1 MKMAR
6 KILII
11 LLLSVCFVGSG
22 SAQSRDPKTIV
33 DDFVKAWN
41 THDMKAF
48 DRLFTNEAIWVPV
61 AEVRDEGRINIVK
74 DLAEAHATWAK
85 TTTVVPS
92 TMKIRLLRPDIAV
105 LLFHLKYVENGKQ
118 VPGID
123 RAMLIVAVKESAGWK
138 IAAGQI
144 TKQSSK

>member
-1 MKMAR
+1 MAR
-6 KILII
+6 KTLII
-11 LLLSVCFVGSG
+11 LFLSVCFVGRCF
-22 SAQSRDPKTIV
+22 AQSADAKTIV

-74 DLAEAHATWAK
+74 DLGEAHATWAK

-92 TMKIRLLRPDIAV
+92 AIKIQSLRSDIAV
-105 LLFHLKYVENGKQ
+105 LLFHVNFVESGKQ

-123 RAMLIVAVKESAGWK
+123 RAMLIVAVKESDGWK

-144 TKQSSK
+144 TKQSPK

>member
-1 MKMAR
+1 MAR
-6 KILII
+6 NILII
-11 LLLSVCFVGSG
+11 LFLSVCFIGSG
-22 SAQSRDPKTIV
+22 FGQGLDPKTIV

-48 DRLFTNEAIWVPV
+48 DRLFTNDAIWVPV

-74 DLAEAHATWAK
+74 DLGEAHATWAK
-85 TTTVVPS
+85 TTTLVPNAI
-92 TMKIRLLRPDIAV
+92 KIQSLRSDIAV
-105 LLFHLKYVENGKQ
+105 LLFHLKYEENGKQ

-123 RAMLIVAVKESAGWK
+123 RAMLIVAVKESDGWK